1 MFEHLK
7 AFPPDPILG
16 ISVAYAADPVVTK
29 IDVGV
34 GVYRDETGRTPL
46 MESVRL
52 AEARVIAAQQTK
64 SYLSTAGNA
73 GFNSA
78 MTELVLGA
86 QHPAVADGRVVTLQ
100 SPGGC
105 GALRLAADLVRT
117 ASPASVIAISQPTW
131 PNHAALIGGASIPI
145 VEYPYYDRVANKLL
159 FPQMIAALEALPEE
173 SVVLLQPA
181 CHNPTG
187 ADLSAAQWDEVG
199 ALLARRRLLPLLDL
213 AYQGLG
219 EGLDEDAS
227 AVRQLCAK
235 LPEVL
240 VTVSCS
246 KNFGLYR
253 ERAGAIIYVGRAPA
267 DVHAVHTHL
276 MMLARRMY
284 SMSPDHGA
292 AIVGELWSDAGL
304 RDLWRGELDAMRVRL
319 NSLRA
324 ALASELAIAVPERD
338 FGFIARQRGMFS
350 LLGLSRPAVD
360 ALRVQHHV
368 YCAPDSRINIA
379 GLNTS
384 VVPRL
389 AAAVG
394 AVVKAGL

>member
-1 MFEHLK
+1 MFEQLK

-34 GVYRDETGRTPL
+34 GVYRDESGRTPV

-52 AEARVIAAQQTK
+52 AEARVVAAQQTK

-73 GFNSA
+73 AFNA
-78 MTELVLGA
+78 AITELVLGA
-86 QHPAVADGRVVTLQ
+86 DHPALADGRVVTLQ

-105 GALRLAADLVRT
+105 GALRLAADLVRS
-117 ASPASVIAISQPTW
+117 ASPASVVAISQPTW
-131 PNHAALIGGASIPI
+131 PNHAALIGGASLQL
-145 VEYPYYDRVANKLL
+145 VEYPYYDRATNQLL
-159 FPQMIAALEALPEE
+159 FPHMIAALEALPEA

-187 ADLSAAQWDEVG
+187 ADLSAGQWDEIS
-199 ALLARRRLLPLLDL
+199 ALLARRRLMPLLDI

-219 EGLDEDAS
+219 EGLDEDARV
-227 AVRQLCAK
+227 VRRLCAA

-253 ERAGAIIYVGRAPA
+253 ERAGAIIYVGRGPQE
-267 DVHAVHTHL
+267 VHAVHTHL

-292 AIVGELWSDAGL
+292 AIVGELWGDAAL
-304 RDLWRGELDAMRVRL
+304 RASWRTELDAMRTRL
-319 NSLRA
+319 HSLRA
-324 ALASELAIAVPERD
+324 ALASELAVAVPGRD
-338 FGFIARQRGMFS
+338 FSFIARQRGMFS
-350 LLGLSRPAVD
+350 LLGISRAAVD
-360 ALRVQHHV
+360 ALRAEHHV
-368 YCAPDSRINIA
+368 YCAPDSRINVA
-379 GLNTS
+379 GLS
-384 VVPRL
+384 MAVVSRL
-389 AAAVG
+389 ASAVG
-394 AVVKAGL
+394 AVVVAGL